1 MIFQQRTE
9 LRVLLSAPGVR
20 RRIRGVHHDRM
31 NIETAWFVVGRI
43 VLVEIGGEESDL
55 RCEIEVGAERVAELV
70 KGPF

>member
-1 MIFQQRTE
+1 
-9 LRVLLSAPGVR
+9 
-20 RRIRGVHHDRM
+20 M